1 MSNST
6 LNRGSQL
13 DLIGFNADKTF
24 TNFNLSGNFLNKF
37 STSFFLVEGKQRASS
52 KKNQK
57 FNNSNLTKD
66 KFYIYKIDIYYNL
79 DIDFPKLMIKITYN
93 TYLFQKHIYI
103 DCRGV

>member
-52 KKNQK
+52 KKN
-57 FNNSNLTKD
+57 
-66 KFYIYKIDIYYNL
+66 
-79 DIDFPKLMIKITYN
+79 
-93 TYLFQKHIYI
+93 
-103 DCRGV
+103 

>member
-37 STSFFLVEGKQRASS
+37 STSFFFG
-52 KKNQK
+52 
-57 FNNSNLTKD
+57 
-66 KFYIYKIDIYYNL
+66 
-79 DIDFPKLMIKITYN
+79 
-93 TYLFQKHIYI
+93 
-103 DCRGV
+103 